1 MSTEP
6 EPAGTAPGGSSANAR
21 WLARVVTIL
30 LAVAGLIWVA
40 SVSANLSDPAIPRV
54 ASRVAR
60 GESYD
65 PALLRR
71 MVAENLQSAQRLCNA
86 KVLRQLLILQIGAA
100 EGSIR
105 DPDLRQADA
114 DIADIAQMSRTLL
127 GCAPTES
134 IGWLGAYWSNIRQ
147 EGFGPRAAVYLGQSY
162 RSAPHEAWIQL
173 VRAPLALRSFDALSP
188 ELKQAALQ
196 DFDDIFRAQLFSSAA
211 MLLKTAVA
219 SAQATLLDRS
229 CDVPERDRL
238 LFRHFVEEAGVDIH
252 HRCYPRDDRPA
263 YMRD

>member
-1 MSTEP
+1 LTGRE
-6 EPAGTAPGGSSANAR
+6 EPAETAPSGPSADAR
-21 WLARVVTIL
+21 WPARVVTIL

-40 SVSANLSDPAIPRV
+40 SVFAAISDPTIPRV

-65 PALLRR
+65 PVLLRR
-71 MVAENLQSAQRLCNA
+71 MVTENMASARRLCNSR
-86 KVLRQLLILQIGAA
+86 VLRQLLVLQIGAA
-100 EGSIR
+100 EASVR
-105 DPDLRQADA
+105 NADLRQADA
-114 DIADIAQMSRTLL
+114 DIAGIAQISRTLL

-134 IGWLGAYWSNIRQ
+134 IGWLGAYWSSIRQ
-147 EGFGPRAAVYLGQSY
+147 EGFGPRAARYLGQSY

-173 VRAPLALRSFDALSP
+173 IRAPLALRSFDALSP
-188 ELKQAALQ
+188 ELKEAALQ

-211 MLLKTAVA
+211 MLLKTAVV
-219 SAQATLLDRS
+219 SAQARLLDRS
-229 CDVPERDRL
+229 CDFPESDRL
-238 LFRHFVEEAGVDIH
+238 LFRHFVAEAGIDIH